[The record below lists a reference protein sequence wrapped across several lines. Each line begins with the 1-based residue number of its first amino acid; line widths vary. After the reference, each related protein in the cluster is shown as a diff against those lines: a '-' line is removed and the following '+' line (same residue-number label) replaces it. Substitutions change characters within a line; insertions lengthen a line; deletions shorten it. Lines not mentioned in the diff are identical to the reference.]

1 MARHKDFGGGEE
13 EYEEVSFT
21 LWKEDFHCYPQ
32 VQGVSLLGFV
42 QEAASGDG
50 SRASAALL
58 GFFERVMPEDEFARF
73 DELWKDPTRI
83 VSIDK
88 IAEIAEW
95 LTEVYTERN
104 PTPESPISSTG
115 QKRPGRTP
123 KDRQRST
130 AATSGR

>member
-13 EYEEVSFT
+13 QYEEVSFT
-21 LWKEDFHCYPQ
+21 LWKEDFQCYEQ

-50 SRASAALL
+50 ARAAQALL
-58 GFFERVMPEDEFARF
+58 GFFERVMPPEEFVRF
-73 DELWKDPTRI
+73 DELWNDPKRI
-83 VSIDK
+83 VPIDK

-104 PTPESPISSTG
+104 PTQESPTSSTG

-123 KDRQRST
+123 KDRQRSA